1 MDSNLFVP
9 ITVAIITAV
18 GGIVAGFIAGV
29 AAMRKTAADERT
41 ARDLERQAFID
52 QVQEER
58 DAAHQL
64 LHQEREEYA
73 AQLAAERKE
82 LREERTAYTSR
93 LDTMWADKAASR
105 EHVAELRD
113 HIWQR
118 KDPPPPE
125 PPPGYIH

>member
-1 MDSNLFVP
+1 MEW
-9 ITVAIITAV
+9 IITLVVAV
-18 GGIVAGFIAGV
+18 ITAGGGFIGGI
-29 AAMRKTAADERT
+29 AAMRKAAADERT
-41 ARDLERQAFID
+41 ARDMERQAFID

-73 AQLAAERKE
+73 SQLAAERK
-82 LREERTAYTSR
+82 LIREEREAYTSR
-93 LDTMWADKAASR
+93 LDTMWTDKAASR

-118 KDPPPPE
+118 KPPPPPE

>member
-1 MDSNLFVP
+1 MEWIVP
-9 ITVAIITAV
+9 IAVAIVTGIGGFI
-18 GGIVAGFIAGV
+18 GGI

-41 ARDLERQAFID
+41 ARDAERQAFID

-58 DAAHQL
+58 DAANQL

-73 AQLAAERKE
+73 SQLAAERK
-82 LREERTAYTSR
+82 LIREEREAYTSR
-93 LDTMWADKAASR
+93 LDTMWTDKAASR

-118 KDPPPPE
+118 KPPPPPE

>member
-1 MDSNLFVP
+1 MEWIVP
-9 ITVAIITAV
+9 IVVAIVTGV
-18 GGIVAGFIAGV
+18 GGFIGGI

-41 ARDLERQAFID
+41 ARDADRQAFID
-52 QVQEER
+52 QVQRER
-58 DAAHQL
+58 DAAYAL
-64 LHQEREEYA
+64 LHQERQEYA
-73 AQLAAERKE
+73 SQLAAERKVI
-82 LREERTAYTSR
+82 REEREAYTSR

-105 EHVAELRD
+105 DHVAALRD

>member
-1 MDSNLFVP
+1 MDTSL
-9 ITVAIITAV
+9 IIAIVGAV

-41 ARDLERQAFID
+41 SRDLERQAFID

-58 DAAHQL
+58 DAAHAL
-64 LHQEREEYA
+64 LHQERQEYS

-82 LREERTAYTSR
+82 LRDEREAYTSR
-93 LDTMWADKAASR
+93 LDTMWVDKAASR
-105 EHVAELRD
+105 EHVAALRD